1 MLISLLWIEMK
12 ANLEL
17 LNLSFNRIKENPL
30 RYDTGSITPRTT
42 TDKVICDEVKISPE
56 ALKLYQQS
64 ISERIEKKVLTFR
77 GDREQELKKI
87 APLKELLS
95 IDKSDKLFEQRLQD
109 VEKKVNLAEEQIVT
123 LKSSFGIQIKHDS
136 GFSFETIYQ
145 EGIGEN
151 HGVIG
156 TVSPAVLRY
165 GLDTESEALNSLVG
179 SYIEKGVLH
188 PYEEALFQ
196 RAFDYL
202 NRVESADH
210 YIKSGDKSEYPN
222 NVVLVDIFDRS
233 KGFVN
238 AGHNQS
244 HTVTLWKKR
253 DSELVLIDPSQK
265 SYSDHLLDSIKAI
278 FKDITTL
285 SCNTLYGVAIYKD
298 NEITG
303 YSDYHDKKPK
313 PRDCVDIAV
322 KVAFELNEQ
331 QKLQDTLLKIE
342 GSMLAQISN
351 DIKNA
356 EYMSKFKGV
365 VVRELQSSVHETRMS
380 SYRTLNNLNTGLMD
394 DIVQKIKIRTD
405 KIKNYQDI
413 QKLEP
418 ILMSLTTIKEYV

>member
-1 MLISLLWIEMK
+1 MK

-17 LNLSFNRIKENPL
+17 LNQSFERIKLNPFG
-30 RYDTGSITPRTT
+30 YDTGSITPRTT
-42 TDKVICDEVKISPE
+42 TNKVICDEVKISPE
-56 ALKLYQQS
+56 ALELYQKN
-64 ISERIEKKVLTFR
+64 ISERVEKKVLILSN
-77 GDREQELKKI
+77 DREQELKKI
-87 APLKELLS
+87 ALLKELLS
-95 IDKSDKLFEQRLQD
+95 IDKSDKLFDQKLQD
-109 VEKKVNLAEEQIVT
+109 VGQKVNLAEEQIVT

-145 EGIGEN
+145 EGIREN
-151 HGVIG
+151 KGIIN
-156 TVSPAVLRY
+156 TAIPAVIRY
-165 GLDTESEALNSLVG
+165 GLNTESKELNSLVG

-202 NRVESADH
+202 KLVESADY
-210 YIKSGDKSEYPN
+210 YIQSGDKSEYPN

-238 AGHNQS
+238 GGHNQT
-244 HTVTLWKKR
+244 HTIALWKKR
-253 DSELVLIDPSQK
+253 DTELVLIDPSQK
-265 SYSDHLLDSIKAI
+265 SYSDHLLDQIKLI
-278 FKDITTL
+278 FKNITTL

-298 NEITG
+298 NEDTG

-322 KVAFELNEQ
+322 KVGFELNEQ
-331 QKLQDTLLKIE
+331 QKLQNTLLKVE
-342 GSMLAQISN
+342 SSMLAQISN
-351 DIKNA
+351 DVKNA
-356 EYMSKFKGV
+356 EYLGKFKVV
-365 VVRELQSSVHETRMS
+365 VVRELQSSVHETRIS
-380 SYRTLNNLNTGLMD
+380 AYRTLNNLNTGLMD

>member
-1 MLISLLWIEMK
+1 MK

-17 LNLSFNRIKENPL
+17 LNQSFERIKLNPFG
-30 RYDTGSITPRTT
+30 YDTGSITPRTT
-42 TDKVICDEVKISPE
+42 TNKVICDEVKISPE
-56 ALKLYQQS
+56 ALKLYQKN
-64 ISERIEKKVLTFR
+64 ISERVEKKVLILSN
-77 GDREQELKKI
+77 DREQELKKI

-95 IDKSDKLFEQRLQD
+95 IDKSDKLFDQKLQD
-109 VEKKVNLAEEQIVT
+109 VGQKVNLAEEQIVT

-145 EGIGEN
+145 EGIREN
-151 HGVIG
+151 KGIIN
-156 TVSPAVLRY
+156 TAIPAVIRY
-165 GLDTESEALNSLVG
+165 GLNTESKELNSLVG
-179 SYIEKGVLH
+179 SYIEKEVLH

-202 NRVESADH
+202 KLVESADY

-233 KGFVN
+233 KGFIN
-238 AGHNQS
+238 EGHNQT
-244 HTVTLWKKR
+244 HTVALWKKR
-253 DSELVLIDPSQK
+253 DGEFVLIDPSQK
-265 SYSDHLLDSIKAI
+265 SYSDHLLDSIKPI
-278 FKDITTL
+278 FKNITTL

-303 YSDYHDKKPK
+303 YSDSHDKKPK

-331 QKLQDTLLKIE
+331 QRAQDTLLKVE
-342 GSMLAQISN
+342 SSMLAQISN

-356 EYMSKFKGV
+356 DYLSKFKGV
-365 VVRELQSSVHETRMS
+365 VVRELQSSVHETRIS
-380 SYRTLNNLNTGLMD
+380 AYRTLNNLNTGLMD

-405 KIKNYQDI
+405 KIKNYHDI